1 MLVQVTAPHL
11 CAGIVLEDDVCTDAA
26 PILRWAVGRR
36 RTELRQ
42 YFARK
47 GWRVSIV
54 TPTLSDTPRRLMSET
69 GAELM
74 RSIPD
79 TPAAS
84 PAPGRSPLPSER

>member
-1 MLVQVTAPHL
+1 MLAQVTAPHF
-11 CAGIVLEDDVCTDAA
+11 CAGIVMENDVCTDAA
-26 PILRWAVGRR
+26 PILRWAVGKPRA
-36 RTELRQ
+36 ELRQ

-54 TPTLSDTPRRLMSET
+54 TPTLSDIPQRLMSET

-74 RSIPD
+74 RPIPD

-84 PAPGRSPLPSER
+84 PAPGRSPRSSER